1 MNNQQKAYV
10 YAGIAIFFW
19 STVASAF
26 KIGLREIDV
35 IQFLFFATWTS
46 FLILLG
52 INIRIGNL
60 KQLRKPGGKD
70 LGFAALMGALNPF
83 VYYLVLFKAY
93 EILPA
98 QVAQPL
104 NMVWPILL
112 VLLSVLLL
120 GQKIRAIS
128 FLALFI
134 CFTGVY
140 LISSQGDPWSFRFRE
155 PLGVA
160 LALGSSLMWS
170 VYWIINVK
178 KGGDETFQLAL
189 NFFFAAIY
197 ITLLMFALD
206 RFHNFSPL
214 GIGLAAY
221 AGAFEMGITF
231 LLWIKA
237 MKLTVSNDRI
247 SNLVYIAPFLSLVF
261 IHFLVGET
269 IFVTSFTGLSLIV
282 LGIILEKIRLF

>member
-35 IQFLFFATWTS
+35 IQFLFIATWTS

-52 INIRIGNL
+52 INISIGNL

-178 KGGDETFQLAL
+178 KGGDETLQLAL

-282 LGIILEKIRLF
+282 LGILLEKIRLF

>member
-26 KIGLREIDV
+26 KIGLQEIDF

-46 FLILLG
+46 FLILLL
-52 INIRIGNL
+52 INISTGNL
-60 KQLRKPGGKD
+60 KRVRKPGVKN

-104 NMVWPILL
+104 NMVWPIVL
-112 VLLSVLLL
+112 VFLSVLML
-120 GQKIRAIS
+120 GQRIRAIS

-134 CFTGVY
+134 CFAGVY

-170 VYWIINVK
+170 LYWIINVK
-178 KGGDETFQLAL
+178 KGGDKTFQLAL

-197 ITLLMFALD
+197 ITLLMIVLD
-206 RFHNFSPL
+206 RFHNLSTL

-237 MKLTVSNDRI
+237 MKLTVSIDRI
-247 SNLVYIAPFLSLVF
+247 SNLVYIAPFLSLIF

-269 IFVTSFTGLSLIV
+269 IFVTSFTGLSFIV
-282 LGIILEKIRLF
+282 LGILLEKIRLF